1 MEEFIALRDCVIA
14 GHPPPLRH
22 GDRLTLSAR
31 AAKYPLIRGWIERA
45 PAAEETEEAPA
56 GRTRRKKG

>member
-1 MEEFIALRDCVIA
+1 MEKFVALRDCVIT
-14 GHPPPLRH
+14 GHPRPVRH

-45 PAAEETEEAPA
+45 PPDEETDEAPA
-56 GRTRRKKG
+56 KPARRKRR